1 MDLNYSSE
9 EVSEFMREGR
19 KFFQEQADYAISQLD
34 SGDYSREKL
43 VALWAEQI
51 NSLYLLNPNQLAA
64 EALVGRM
71 IAVENRR
78 AELFREEMEGL

>member
-19 KFFQEQADYAISQLD
+19 KFFQEQADHAISQLD
-34 SGDYSREKL
+34 SGDYSREGL
-43 VALWAEQI
+43 VTLWAEQI

-64 EALVGRM
+64 EALAGRM
-71 IAVENRR
+71 IAVEHRR